1 MGNMTKIA
9 IFSILGQITPG
20 NDPGDPP
27 VGRLKIRKLLKRF
40 VMILILYLKHI
51 NSV

>member
-27 VGRLKIRKLLKRF
+27 MGRLKIYKTLEKVF
-40 VMILILYLKHI
+40 HDP
-51 NSV
+51 